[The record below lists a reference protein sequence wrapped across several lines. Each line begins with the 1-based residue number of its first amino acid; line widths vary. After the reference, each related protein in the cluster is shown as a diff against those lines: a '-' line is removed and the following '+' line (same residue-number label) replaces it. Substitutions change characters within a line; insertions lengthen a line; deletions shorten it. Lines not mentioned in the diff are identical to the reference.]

1 MDRLASMAV
10 FAKVAEL
17 GSFSAA
23 AGALGLSKS
32 AVSKHVTALEE
43 RLGVRLVNRTTRRLA
58 LTEVG
63 LSYRETCAR
72 IVQEV
77 EEAELEA
84 GRHGSEPR
92 GRLRVTAPM
101 TFGILHLAPLLPEF
115 LARHPRLE
123 IDLALDDRVVDL
135 LEEGIDVALRIGT
148 LRDSSLI
155 ARRLATARS
164 LCAASPAY
172 LAQAGTPGHPADL
185 AAHNALRYT
194 YRRGPEAWELERD
207 GERHVV
213 RLRGNL
219 AANNGDALRAAA
231 LAGLGVVVLPDFIIA
246 DDVAAGRL
254 VPLLTDWR
262 TPEFPIQAVWPPQ
275 RHPAPKLRAFVDFLA
290 DQLARRCPWQ
300 ASGDRRIEERPLSVP
315 SLHAS

>member
-23 AGALGLSKS
+23 ADTLCLSKS

-77 EEAELEA
+77 EEAEQE
-84 GRHGSEPR
+84 
-92 GRLRVTAPM
+92 
-101 TFGILHLAPLLPEF
+101 
-115 LARHPRLE
+115 
-123 IDLALDDRVVDL
+123 
-135 LEEGIDVALRIGT
+135 
-148 LRDSSLI
+148 
-155 ARRLATARS
+155 
-164 LCAASPAY
+164 
-172 LAQAGTPGHPADL
+172 AGTPLHPADL
-185 AAHNALRYT
+185 DGHNCLRYT

-231 LAGLGVVVLPDFIIA
+231 IGGLGIVVLPDFIVA
-246 DDVAAGRL
+246 DDLASGRL
-254 VPLLTDWR
+254 VHLLADWR

-275 RHPAPKLRAFVDFLA
+275 RHPSPKLRAFVDFLA
-290 DQLARRCPWQ
+290 DRLARRCPGPAQ
-300 ASGDRRIEERPLSVP
+300 RDGAEAAL
-315 SLHAS
+315 